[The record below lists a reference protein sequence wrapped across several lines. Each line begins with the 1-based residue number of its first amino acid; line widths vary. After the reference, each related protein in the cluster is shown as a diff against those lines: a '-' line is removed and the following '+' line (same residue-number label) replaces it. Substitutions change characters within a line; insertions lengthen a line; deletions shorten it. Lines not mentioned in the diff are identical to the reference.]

1 MSTPY
6 TLSNGRE
13 INLRTPTVKDVD
25 SIDSWLRQ
33 TYINQANET
42 VKLLPD
48 TVQKSFMLDVLDK
61 AMILSTQFGDG
72 RSMMFANVY
81 GAARFVYSHVAE
93 QDTMTFEEFHD
104 ILYPDGFMVETG
116 TNALIAMLG
125 VLYPN
130 IPEMQVLVGVQ
141 NAHSVNTSDNPSMV
155 HD

>member
-1 MSTPY
+1 MSTTY
-6 TLSNGRE
+6 TLPNGRE

-81 GAARFVYSHVAE
+81 GAARFVYSHIAE
-93 QDTMTFEEFHD
+93 QDIMTFEEFHG
-104 ILYPDGFMVETG
+104 ILYPEGFMIESG

-125 VLYPN
+125 ILYPN
-130 IPEMQVLVGVQ
+130 IPEMQGLLDAQ
-141 NAHSVNTSDNPSMV
+141 NAHSANASDTPM
-155 HD
+155 